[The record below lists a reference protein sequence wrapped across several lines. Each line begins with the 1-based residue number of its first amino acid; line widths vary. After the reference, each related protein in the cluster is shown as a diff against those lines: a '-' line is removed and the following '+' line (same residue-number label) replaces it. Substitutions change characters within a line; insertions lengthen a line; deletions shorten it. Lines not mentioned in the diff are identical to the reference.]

1 MRLTT
6 TCFLNIALNQLK
18 RNKARTFLTM
28 LGMIIG
34 VMSVV
39 LLISIGNGL
48 KFYIEDQFESLGAN
62 KLYII
67 PGNVFSEGG
76 VSGGGAGITTTLR
89 FDFRDVSALERIENV
104 IAVSPVVVTS
114 DIASFSGNDLL
125 VEITGS
131 TTGIFSGQDIKVE
144 KGRFY
149 NDAEVSRGAGVA
161 VIGAKV
167 AEKLFEDSDPL
178 GKKISIGGEKLRV
191 IGVTEKK
198 GGVSGLGNDPDAVV
212 YTPYK
217 VVFDITGEDDFY
229 TLLAEVSS
237 ENEIEQAKADIEKE
251 LAKRY
256 DGEDEFSVADQ
267 SQILSMIGSILNTI
281 TIALAGIA
289 SISLLVGGVGIMNI
303 MFVSVTERIK
313 EIGLRK
319 AVGATP
325 RDILIQFLLESV
337 LVSVLG
343 GAIGIGLSYLITA
356 AISSFFPAAVTLWS
370 IFLAFGVSALI
381 GIVFGVIPAKKAA
394 KLSPIEALRYE

>member
-6 TCFLNIALNQLK
+6 TCFLNIALGQLK
-18 RNKARTFLTM
+18 RNKVRTFLTM

-39 LLISIGNGL
+39 LLVSIGNGL
-48 KFYIEDQFESLGAN
+48 KFYIQDQFESLGAN
-62 KLYII
+62 KLYIM
-67 PGNVFSEGG
+67 PGNVFGEGG
-76 VSGGGAGITTTLR
+76 FSGGGAGMTTTLR
-89 FDFRDVSALERIENV
+89 FDFKDVSTVEKLDNIV
-104 IAVSPVVVTS
+104 GVSPVVSTS
-114 DIASFSGNDLL
+114 DVASFGGNDFF
-125 VEITGS
+125 VEVAGS
-131 TTGIFSGQDIKVE
+131 TTEVVSAQNIKVE
-144 KGRFY
+144 TGRFF
-149 NDAEVSRGAGVA
+149 NRAEESRGA
-161 VIGAKV
+161 KV
-167 AEKLFEDSDPL
+167 VVVGTKVVEKLFKDSDPL
-178 GKKISIGGEKLRV
+178 GKKISLGGEKLKV

-198 GGVSGLGNDPDAVV
+198 GGISGLGDDPDAII

-217 VVFDITGEDDFY
+217 VVFDITGESDFY
-229 TLLAEVSS
+229 TLVAEVVS
-237 ENEIEQAKADIEKE
+237 EDKIDQAKKDIEVA

-256 DGEDEFSVADQ
+256 DGEDDFSVADQ
-267 SQILSMIGSILNTI
+267 SQILSMIGSILSTI

-337 LVSVLG
+337 LVSALG
-343 GAIGIGLSYLITA
+343 GMIGVGLSYLIAA
-356 AISSFFPAAVTLWS
+356 AISSFFPATVTLWS
-370 IFLAFGVSALI
+370 IFLAFGVSAFI
-381 GIVFGVIPAKKAA
+381 GIAFGVIPANKAA